1 MRHVGRHTTPQ
12 KKPVWSHCSQK
23 TIFPARNTKKIETGP
38 LQINQS
44 DLNETAQIVAQKLQQ
59 KIPRLHSEAAT
70 DNPETIKLAPI
81 PGIVWRQPQETRS
94 IDIHENSTTTIENS
108 ILKPEFKRRDDV
120 ESRASPIREAS
131 FQVCG
136 SSAEFFLDNQT
147 KNTPFSVPLTPR
159 NNRLK
164 SNELKLT

>member
-1 MRHVGRHTTPQ
+1 MWEDTPLH
-12 KKPVWSHCSQK
+12 KKMSVWSYCSQK
-23 TIFPARNTKKIETGP
+23 TIFPARKTKKIETGS

-44 DLNETAQIVAQKLQQ
+44 DLNGTAQTVAQILQQ

-81 PGIVWRQPQETRS
+81 PGIVWQQRQENHS
-94 IDIHENSTTTIENS
+94 IDIHENSTTTIKNS
-108 ILKPEFKRRDDV
+108 ILTPEFKRRDDV

-131 FQVCG
+131 FQV
-136 SSAEFFLDNQT
+136 SRSITEFFLDNQT
-147 KNTPFSVPLTPR
+147 KSTPLSVPLTPR